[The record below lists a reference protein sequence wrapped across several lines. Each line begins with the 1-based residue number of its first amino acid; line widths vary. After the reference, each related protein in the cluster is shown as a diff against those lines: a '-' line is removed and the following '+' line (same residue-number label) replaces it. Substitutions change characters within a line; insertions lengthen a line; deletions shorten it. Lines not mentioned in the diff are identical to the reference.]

1 MRIES
6 EGRLREIIGHP
17 LPSTETKKIPNLFV
31 TAREFIAKSPFL
43 ILTTA
48 DRNGAMDA
56 SPKGDD
62 PGFVQWDDDGCLLIP
77 ERKGNRLADGHL
89 NILQNNQV
97 AIIFIVPNTRETV
110 RVNGTAELR
119 YDPEVLERLSARGL
133 PALLYTRVHV
143 EECFFHCGKAL
154 IRSGLWNPEGWG
166 DVEKVSFGKMFVER
180 SGADNSIA
188 EVVDRAIEQEYIEN
202 L

>member
-1 MRIES
+1 M
-6 EGRLREIIGHP
+6 
-17 LPSTETKKIPNLFV
+17 
-31 TAREFIAKSPFL
+31 
-43 ILTTA
+43 
-48 DRNGAMDA
+48 
-56 SPKGDD
+56 
-62 PGFVQWDDDGCLLIP
+62 
-77 ERKGNRLADGHL
+77 

-119 YDPEVLERLSARGL
+119 YDPEVLGRLSARGL

-154 IRSGLWNPEGWG
+154 IRSGLWNPESWG

-188 EVVDRAIEQEYIEN
+188 EVVDRAIEQDYIEN